1 MSEQDVLADEL
12 VDLVEVFLRLRRDV
26 VNFVEGSREALEGV
40 YPDHR
45 DSAENL
51 LHYLALRGTDLRP
64 LQGRLATVGLSLLG
78 RAESHAL
85 FSAVDAVLAVLHRAL
100 NRQWRDREPLHAPA
114 VDLDAGQRLLA
125 THTRALLGSVPPER
139 GVAIMVTLPSE
150 AADDY
155 TLVDRLI
162 EHGMDCVR
170 INCAHDDEAAW
181 ARMLD
186 HVRRA
191 EQAMGRSATC

>member
-51 LHYLALRGTDLRP
+51 LHYVALRSPTSGRCRC
-64 LQGRLATVGLSLLG
+64 RLASVGLSSLG
-78 RAESHAL
+78 RAESHVL
-85 FSAVDAVLAVLHRAL
+85 PAVDAVLAVLHRAL
-100 NRQWRDREPLHAPA
+100 NRPWEPESARDRGRSRSGAAPA
-114 VDLDAGQRLLA
+114 GCAHPSGA
-125 THTRALLGSVPPER
+125 GSVPPER

-155 TLVDRLI
+155 SLVHRLV

-170 INCAHDDEAAW
+170 INCAHDDEA
-181 ARMLD
+181 RGRGCSITCGGPS
-186 HVRRA
+186 RRRV
-191 EQAMGRSATC
+191 GSATC